1 MTILGI
7 MLNRMNVTIIAFKW
21 DFPNHYYPSWM
32 EVVITMAIILIEIWA
47 FRWIVNRMAVL
58 RSEPSWAV
66 STKRRPR
73 LIGLSEVPPSARH

>member
-1 MTILGI
+1 
-7 MLNRMNVTIIAFKW
+7 
-21 DFPNHYYPSWM
+21 M

-58 RSEPSWAV
+58 RSEPAWAV

-73 LIGLSEVPPSARH
+73 LIGLSEVPPAGRH